1 MDENT
6 VVTAP
11 VESAPAT
18 EEFKPATVFAFA
30 PEEEAQPVDEAT
42 EEVSE
47 TVVEEESSQEV
58 DTPAETKSQKDID
71 AAFGKEKRRIAERER
86 AKYEEKM
93 SKDPLRNLGKL
104 MVDDLMQSKGL
115 SEEDAVQEAT
125 DNFLK
130 AIAKREGIS
139 PTIAKKL
146 YGTEIKK
153 EVEKAAEETA
163 EDAHESDVER
173 IVREVNEAPKPDGFD
188 EQTAFNDPEFIQ
200 MLTEMPAAAAIRVY
214 HAERKAANAKQDI
227 AEKLMSRQRVPQMTK
242 PQQSASPV
250 VDWTKTDSAAFF
262 AEKERRRKM
271 R

>member
-11 VESAPAT
+11 VESAPTT

-30 PEEEAQPVDEAT
+30 PEEEEKPVDEAT

-47 TVVEEESSQEV
+47 TVVEEEPSQEV
-58 DTPAETKSQKDID
+58 DTPAELKTQKDID
-71 AAFGKEKRRIAERER
+71 AAFGKEKRLIAERER

-153 EVEKAAEETA
+153 EIEAVAGDEATSQ
-163 EDAHESDVER
+163 ESDAER
-173 IVREVNEAPKPDGFD
+173 IVREVNEAPKPEGFD